1 MYLRILMLEKQTLM
15 PSLLSI
21 IDDHGCFWPPNIRT
35 SVIHLDRTWRAWNL
49 GIPDTISQ
57 LVEVVLTRDESNL
70 WFTYVYYILRIY
82 QIILCLFYSWILV
95 LLRSNFTW
103 NWASDKMLLSANS
116 RTYNTT
122 RQNYGIIFLIVLV
135 LNFPL
140 ICINSKLML

>member
-35 SVIHLDRTWRAWNL
+35 SVIHLDRTWIAWNL

-122 RQNYGIIFLIVLV
+122 RQNHGIIFLIVLV